1 MPVDRV
7 KFRRVVRWEF
17 TDGHD
22 IEFVASFD
30 TGTTEVFVDGVFVES
45 LARGARPTTV
55 HARYYYEVHCKRLED
70 LLLRQNSDSTPQGL
84 QSSAEL
90 AS

>member
-1 MPVDRV
+1 MSESVDV

-22 IEFVASFD
+22 VEFIPAFHG
-30 TGTTEVFVDGVFVES
+30 GTIDVFVDGVFVES
-45 LARGARPTTV
+45 LPRATRATTV
-55 HARYYYEVHCKRLED
+55 HAQYYYEVHCKRVED
-70 LLLRQNSDSTPQGL
+70 LLLRQKSDQPL
-84 QSSAEL
+84 QVSAEL